1 MANNNND
8 QSLINAVEVIERFGG
23 LRPMSTKTNIPV
35 TTIQGWKKRNAIP
48 VTRTDE
54 ILKAAREHDVDLSG
68 LVSGGDAAAVS
79 AKLAK
84 VEAAKSAAPANVATP
99 PADVSEAKID
109 MADDYG
115 RDDAPAFLGG
125 EESNTPDDKDFTAV
139 LAKVEK
145 KAMGRS
151 AFLTIGILAI
161 ALGGVA
167 WALNQKFT
175 VSHSSMKSVER
186 DLIELEEE
194 VDTVKKE
201 QGFLRGMIP
210 QEWEQEFQNIREQA
224 TVLKEQGA
232 ALQAQV
238 GTALKQAED
247 MSSDVLGQHAGDFEA
262 RLAALETHVRSI
274 GAQDALANLMAK
286 LRAMNTTGVG
296 RDYLDAVSS
305 ELSNVLAYSSDSA
318 ASMASNAQGQMAEA
332 GSQVDINALLDQA
345 RNNSPVLGETFANI
359 PQEDM
364 KAAAM
369 LFTLNQFRSALNRDE
384 AAFGDDLKIMKSLVG
399 EDNAELNAALDK
411 LAPHAQSGVLT
422 VGGLSKELRSLAGD
436 AVVSSLTGEDVSIQ
450 EKAKARMNEL
460 FAVEKNGELVT
471 GTDTQAKLAK
481 AQTLLNAGE
490 LEKAVAEIQ
499 ALSPEAQAPLQGW
512 LQKAQGTMNAQDA
525 QEQLKLYVQ
534 NGLNLEGGGEFIG
547 SPDSDMYILKPK
559 SRMSLP
565 DMGAM
570 PSIPQQVQ

>member
-8 QSLINAVEVIERFGG
+8 QSLINAVERFGG

>member
-79 AKLAK
+79 AKPAK